1 MEKDILECRGAW
13 LLRLYNLPISNIHY
27 RNPGV
32 RTIEEDLIQA
42 ACKAGAISEDMRDN
56 LGKVL

>member
-1 MEKDILECRGAW
+1 M
-13 LLRLYNLPISNIHY
+13 NY

-42 ACKAGAISEDMRDN
+42 VYKAGAISEDMRDN
-56 LGKVL
+56 LGKVH